1 MKVLTVIGAR
11 PQFVKAAVV
20 SNSLKEFNIDE
31 YLVHSGQHFDDNM
44 SKVFFD
50 EMKIKEPDAYLGISG
65 GSHGSMT
72 GQMLIKIEELIIREK
87 PDWVLVYGDTN
98 STLAGALAASKL
110 NIPCA
115 HVEAGLRSDNRRMPE
130 EINRIL
136 TDHASDLLFTPTST
150 AHQRLLKE
158 GIPDEK
164 IIRTGDVMLDAAIH
178 YGKIAEVQS
187 DIINSL
193 SLAEAK
199 YALCTLHRAE
209 NVDDSR
215 ALAWIVNGLSEL
227 SNCMTV
233 VLPLHPRTRMRL
245 NEFSLFEK
253 LNSKIKILD
262 PLGFLDIL
270 ALQKSA
276 SVIVTD
282 SGGMQK
288 EAFFQKKPCVTV
300 RTETEWIELLTGGH
314 NRLAIPQKDSI
325 LSKVDDALATNLDW
339 SLNLYGDGNCSQTIV
354 EVMIKFCCE

>member
-1 MKVLTVIGAR
+1 
-11 PQFVKAAVV
+11 
-20 SNSLKEFNIDE
+20 
-31 YLVHSGQHFDDNM
+31 
-44 SKVFFD
+44 
-50 EMKIKEPDAYLGISG
+50 MKIKEPDAYLGISG

-87 PDWVLVYGDTN
+87 PDCVLVYGDTN

-136 TDHASDLLFTPTST
+136 TDHASDLLLTPTST

-158 GIPDEK
+158 GISDEK

-187 DIINSL
+187 DIINTL

-227 SNCMTV
+227 SNGMTI

-253 LNSKIKILD
+253 LNSKIKIID

-314 NRLAIPQKDSI
+314 NRLAIPLKDSI
-325 LSKVDDALATNLDW
+325 LSKVDDALAANLDW
-339 SLNLYGDGNCSQTIV
+339 TLNLYGDGNSSQTIA
-354 EVMIKFCCE
+354 EALMKFC